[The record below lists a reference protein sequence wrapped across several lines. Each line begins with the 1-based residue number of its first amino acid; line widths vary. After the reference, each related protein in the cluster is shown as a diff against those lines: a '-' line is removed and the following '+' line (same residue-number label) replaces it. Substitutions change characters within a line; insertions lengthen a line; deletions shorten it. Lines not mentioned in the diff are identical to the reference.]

1 MTQSIEKRGHCQRKQ
16 QTMMFRSFRLG
27 RFAPHHVI
35 CCRTHDGR
43 IYLSDAGQTGCNG
56 KILRARPFPRA
67 VLLDG
72 KSCAN
77 ANCFVEFFEK

>member
-1 MTQSIEKRGHCQRKQ
+1 
-16 QTMMFRSFRLG
+16 MMFRSFRLG

-35 CCRTHDGR
+35 YVAGRMTDVFTCRTQDGLGVTEKF
-43 IYLSDAGQTGCNG
+43 YEPA
-56 KILRARPFPRA
+56 FPRA